1 MNPRI
6 ELGYSTERLPNPMSL
21 SNFHTVHIKAE
32 LISAPIRARTR
43 ENKALFLT
51 ILMILMVQT
60 PLLSS
65 DFSEELPKSLNPAKR
80 QELQLNWKL
89 EASTLVLMPV
99 SEMSSAG
106 AMDPV
111 DNLELATRY

>member
-1 MNPRI
+1 
-6 ELGYSTERLPNPMSL
+6 
-21 SNFHTVHIKAE
+21 
-32 LISAPIRARTR
+32 
-43 ENKALFLT
+43 
-51 ILMILMVQT
+51 MILMVQT

-65 DFSEELPKSLNPAKR
+65 DFSEELPEIVEPSER

-111 DNLELATRY
+111 GNLELATRY